1 MWLQKAFFPIV
12 TWSFYFFSFLQDYV
26 LNEAK
31 CRTIVRQICRGI
43 EYIHKE
49 GFIHLDIKP
58 FNIVFYARNSDYDLR
73 IIDFGLARA
82 LLGREGIKVGM
93 CGTIEYM
100 SPEVSFLIN
109 IYLKST
115 QSKGYGIGH
124 KKKLQQSN
132 KVR

>member
-1 MWLQKAFFPIV
+1 MI
-12 TWSFYFFSFLQDYV
+12 FYIFQDYV

-31 CRTIVRQICRGI
+31 CRTIVRQICRGV
-43 EYIHKE
+43 EFIHKE

-82 LLGREGIKVGM
+82 LLGCQGIKVGM

-100 SPEVSFLIN
+100 SPEVSKLAQNMCIFYKPLHCKN
-109 IYLKST
+109 IKVWMCST
-115 QSKGYGIGH
+115 IQCLTPEVLYATE
-124 KKKLQQSN
+124 
-132 KVR
+132 